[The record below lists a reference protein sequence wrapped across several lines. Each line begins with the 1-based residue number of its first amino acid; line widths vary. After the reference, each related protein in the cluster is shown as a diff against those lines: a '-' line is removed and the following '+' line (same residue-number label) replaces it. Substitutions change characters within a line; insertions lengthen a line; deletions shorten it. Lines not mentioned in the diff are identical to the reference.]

1 MTLIDF
7 TFGIY
12 SSTNLESTT
21 MHTRSYS
28 LPSIL
33 VACSLFT
40 SALAER
46 HDPSASIEAAVLNA
60 ERPDADTARDSQR
73 KPAEILEF
81 FGVEEGQ
88 QVLDM
93 YSGGGYY
100 TEILSNVVGDSGRV
114 VAYNNNVYAGMSA
127 EQRTTRYA
135 DDRLANVEELIAANN
150 AVELPEDSF
159 DVVLFVLSYHD
170 VYYLDGNRGWEKVDR
185 DALLAEVF
193 AATRSGGVVG
203 IVEHIAAADTDPAVI
218 AGLHRLDPELIK
230 QDFIAAG
237 FELNAESNILHNAD
251 DDLGL
256 IPMLPQN
263 RGRSSRAVLRFVK
276 P

>member
-1 MTLIDF
+1 MQ
-7 TFGIY
+7 
-12 SSTNLESTT
+12 
-21 MHTRSYS
+21 TRSYS

-40 SALAER
+40 SAFAE
-46 HDPSASIEAAVLNA
+46 HHGPSVSIEAAVLNA

-93 YSGGGYY
+93 YAGGGYY
-100 TEILSNVVGDSGRV
+100 TEILSNVVGDTGRV
-114 VAYNNNVYAGMSA
+114 VAYNNNVYAGMTD
-127 EQRTTRYA
+127 EERTTRYV
-135 DDRLANVEELIAANN
+135 DGRLANVEELIAANN
-150 AVELPEDSF
+150 ALELPDDSF

-170 VYYLDGNRGWEKVDR
+170 VYYMDGNRGWEKVDR
-185 DALLAEVF
+185 EALLAEVF

-203 IVEHIAAADTDPAVI
+203 IVEHIAAADTDPEVI
-218 AGLHRLDPELIK
+218 AELHRLDPELIK
-230 QDFIAAG
+230 QDFVAAG
-237 FELNAESNILHNAD
+237 FELNAESDILQNAD

>member
-1 MTLIDF
+1 MQ
-7 TFGIY
+7 
-12 SSTNLESTT
+12 
-21 MHTRSYS
+21 TRSYS
-28 LPSIL
+28 FPSIL

-40 SALAER
+40 SAFAE
-46 HDPSASIEAAVLNA
+46 HHEPSASIEAAVLNA
-60 ERPDADTARDSQR
+60 ERPDADTARDIQR

-114 VAYNNNVYAGMSA
+114 VAYNNNIYAGMTD
-127 EQRTTRYA
+127 EERTTRYG
-135 DDRLANVEELIAANN
+135 DGRLANVEELIAANN
-150 AVELPEDSF
+150 ALELPEDSF

-185 DALLAEVF
+185 EVLLAEVF

-203 IVEHIAAADTDPAVI
+203 VVEHIAAADTDPEVI
-218 AGLHRLDPELIK
+218 AGLHRLDPLLIK
-230 QDFIAAG
+230 QDFVAAG
-237 FELNAESNILHNAD
+237 FELNAESDILQNAD

>member
-1 MTLIDF
+1 
-7 TFGIY
+7 
-12 SSTNLESTT
+12 

>member
-1 MTLIDF
+1 MQ
-7 TFGIY
+7 
-12 SSTNLESTT
+12 
-21 MHTRSYS
+21 TRSYP
-28 LPSIL
+28 LTHIL
-33 VACSLFT
+33 VACSLLM
-40 SALAER
+40 SACAG
-46 HDPSASIEAAVLNA
+46 HHGPSASIEAAVLNPD
-60 ERPDADTARDSQR
+60 RPDEDTTRDIQR

-81 FGVEEGQ
+81 FGIEEGQ

-100 TEILSNVVGDSGRV
+100 TEILSYAVGDSGRV
-114 VAYNNNVYAGMSA
+114 VAYNNNVYAGMSD
-127 EQRTTRYA
+127 EQRTTRYS
-135 DDRLANVEELIAANN
+135 DGRLANVEELIAANN
-150 AVELPEDSF
+150 TLELPEDNF
-159 DVVLFVLSYHD
+159 DAVIFVLSYHD
-170 VYYLDGNRGWEKVDR
+170 VYYMDGNRGWEKVDR
-185 DALLAEVF
+185 EAMLAEVF

-203 IVEHIAAADTDPAVI
+203 VVEHIAAADTDPEVI

-230 QDFIAAG
+230 QDFVAAG
-237 FELNAESNILHNAD
+237 FELNAESKMLQNAD

>member
-1 MTLIDF
+1 MQ
-7 TFGIY
+7 
-12 SSTNLESTT
+12 
-21 MHTRSYS
+21 TRSYS

-33 VACSLFT
+33 VACTLFT
-40 SALAER
+40 SAFAE
-46 HDPSASIEAAVLNA
+46 HHGPSAGIEAAVMNA
-60 ERPDADTARDSQR
+60 ERPDEDTARDSQR

-100 TEILSNVVGDSGRV
+100 TEILSNVVGESGRV
-114 VAYNNNVYAGMSA
+114 VAYNNNVYAGMTA

-135 DDRLANVEELIAANN
+135 DGRLANVEELIGANN
-150 AVELPEDSF
+150 SVELPADSF
-159 DVVLFVLSYHD
+159 DVVIFVLSYHD
-170 VYYLDGNRGWEKVDR
+170 VYYMDGNRGWEKVDR
-185 DALLAEVF
+185 EALLGEVF
-193 AATRSGGVVG
+193 AATKSGGIVG
-203 IVEHIAAADTDPAVI
+203 VVEHIAAADTDPEVI

-230 QDFIAAG
+230 QDFEAAG
-237 FELNAESNILHNAD
+237 FELNAESDILQNAD

-263 RGRSSRAVLRFVK
+263 RGRSSRSVLKFVK

>member
-1 MTLIDF
+1 MKARF
-7 TFGIY
+7 
-12 SSTNLESTT
+12 
-21 MHTRSYS
+21 YS
-28 LPSIL
+28 LLSIL

-40 SALAER
+40 SAFAAHHE
-46 HDPSASIEAAVLNA
+46 PSAGIEAAVSNA
-60 ERPDADTARDSQR
+60 ERPDEDTARDSQR
-73 KPAEILEF
+73 KPAEILHF

-93 YSGGGYY
+93 YAGGGYY

-114 VAYNNNVYAGMSA
+114 VAYNNNIYAGMTA

-135 DDRLANVEELIAANN
+135 DGRLANVEELTAANN
-150 AVELPEDSF
+150 ALELPEDSF

-185 DALLAEVF
+185 EALLAEVY

-203 IVEHIAAADTDPAVI
+203 VVEHIAAADTDPAVI

-230 QDFIAAG
+230 QDFLAAG
-237 FELNAESNILHNAD
+237 FELNAESDILQNAD
-251 DDLGL
+251 DDLTL
-256 IPMLPQN
+256 VPMLPQI